1 MLLLKYLN
9 REVIHT
15 MLAVVI
21 ILLLVVISNMFVRY
35 LSMAAGGSFSGMT
48 VFKFIG
54 VLLPKYVAYLLP
66 ISFFFSIL
74 MVYGKMFANN
84 ELMVMFSC
92 GSSWMRLL
100 RITLLPAVIIFVIE
114 CFLTLSVVPY
124 MVKNFN
130 ILKQGAG
137 QTSPIDFVQPG
148 RIMSFDGGSQVIYV
162 GKTNP
167 KTDALNDIF
176 IYHKQ
181 PGQNKSKP
189 TIITAPV
196 GYPKTSANG
205 SQYLVLKDGHYY
217 QGTPGS
223 LDYQSGTFKEA
234 TQYIK
239 GNYIRPEQV
248 DLESMPFTQLLKQT
262 TPEASAELQWR
273 FSFPL
278 AVFVTMLIALAVCR
292 INPRYGKIIPAVLI
306 FIVYFNLI
314 SVARGWVSNGEIPSW
329 IGIWSVHILFAGL
342 AFFFIRRM
350 NGPIFKNDLKV
361 IPHE

>member
-148 RIMSFDGGSQVIYV
+148 RIMSFDGG
-162 GKTNP
+162 
-167 KTDALNDIF
+167 A
-176 IYHKQ
+176 
-181 PGQNKSKP
+181 
-189 TIITAPV
+189 
-196 GYPKTSANG
+196 
-205 SQYLVLKDGHYY
+205 
-217 QGTPGS
+217 
-223 LDYQSGTFKEA
+223 
-234 TQYIK
+234 
-239 GNYIRPEQV
+239 
-248 DLESMPFTQLLKQT
+248 
-262 TPEASAELQWR
+262 R
-273 FSFPL
+273 F
-278 AVFVTMLIALAVCR
+278 
-292 INPRYGKIIPAVLI
+292 
-306 FIVYFNLI
+306 
-314 SVARGWVSNGEIPSW
+314 
-329 IGIWSVHILFAGL
+329 
-342 AFFFIRRM
+342 
-350 NGPIFKNDLKV
+350 
-361 IPHE
+361 